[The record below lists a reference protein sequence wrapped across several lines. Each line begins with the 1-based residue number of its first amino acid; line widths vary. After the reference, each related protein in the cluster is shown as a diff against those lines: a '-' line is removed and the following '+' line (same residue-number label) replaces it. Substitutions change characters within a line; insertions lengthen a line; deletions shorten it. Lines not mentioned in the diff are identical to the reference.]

1 MNERN
6 TFIVR
11 VGEVALKGQNKP
23 YFEKTLVDRI
33 RRLLKKYQGVEVT
46 RHEGLI
52 FVYADKDIPEDT
64 IISEI
69 RKVFGVASISPA
81 VSTEPHMEAI
91 GKAAVDYMMNLI
103 DKKGIKTFKVDAKR
117 ADKSFPIKSPDIAR
131 QV

>member
-69 RKVFGVASISPA
+69 DKLLSDEKGYNKMVECSKKLGITDSATRIYEEARKI
-81 VSTEPHMEAI
+81 I
-91 GKAAVDYMMNLI
+91 
-103 DKKGIKTFKVDAKR
+103 R
-117 ADKSFPIKSPDIAR
+117 
-131 QV
+131 